1 MSKMSYEDYM
11 KKVDKYLLRK
21 VGLTHMDLPD
31 YHYRDSYDEGATVEE
46 VAEDAIEY
54 AMGG

>member
-31 YHYRDSYDEGATVEE
+31 YHYWDSYNEGATPKE